1 MTIQQAIAEFKA
13 AKLESA
19 RIQSLPNSLYDKDQ
33 HYAAVDYASRC
44 TIQLINHPDWSA
56 ELADKH
62 YPGNIQDIAYPV
74 SC

>member
-1 MTIQQAIAEFKA
+1 MTIQQAITEFKA

-19 RIQSLPNSLYDKDQ
+19 RIQSLPNSLYDRAQ
-33 HYAAVDYASRC
+33 HYAAVDYASLC
-44 TIQLINHPDWSA
+44 TIRLINHPDWSA

-62 YPGNIQDIAYPV
+62 NPGNIGDIAYPV

>member
-1 MTIQQAIAEFKA
+1 MTIQEAISAFKA
-13 AKLESA
+13 AKLEAA
-19 RIQSLPNSLYDKDQ
+19 RIQSLPNALYNKDQ

-62 YPGNIQDIAYPV
+62 NPGNIGDIAYPV